1 MSKTS
6 SKVKND
12 WNKKNYDRI
21 TIIVKKGDKEKIQ
34 KATFEKGYNS
44 VNELIKDRIR
54 DII

>member
-6 SKVKND
+6 SKVKNA
-12 WNKKNYDRI
+12 WNNKNYDRI

-34 KATFEKGYNS
+34 KAAEEKGYKS
-44 VNELIKDRIR
+44 VNELIKERLK